1 MSNSKFEKFLLKY
14 FEENDFQKTLGVFK
28 EDLKKKR
35 SATDS
40 LSFTILK
47 APKNIIDIELKQS
60 GKKKRSK
67 KAVKIAKQFK
77 RIARKVGIPK
87 EHFEF
92 FFEHRTRFNW
102 NLFKPT
108 GKSQNYLARISM
120 RFKFTARSAKKRQST
135 SSSVSRNTWK
145 KNTTTQTVLA
155 TLPIVSL
162 LQTQKV
168 LFCATSRAFTEWESA
183 NPQLELTW
191 DANIHP
197 VITKRRSIMLCR
209 GITVFTKIEAQ
220 SAISDT
226 GSYKKISNEWIFA

>member
-1 MSNSKFEKFLLKY
+1 MSNSKFEKFLLRF

-102 NLFKPT
+102 DLFKPT
-108 GKSQNYLARISM
+108 GKSQNYLAKISM

-135 SSSVSRNTWK
+135 SSSVSRNT
-145 KNTTTQTVLA
+145 
-155 TLPIVSL
+155 
-162 LQTQKV
+162 
-168 LFCATSRAFTEWESA
+168 
-183 NPQLELTW
+183 
-191 DANIHP
+191 
-197 VITKRRSIMLCR
+197 
-209 GITVFTKIEAQ
+209 
-220 SAISDT
+220 
-226 GSYKKISNEWIFA
+226 

>member
-135 SSSVSRNTWK
+135 SSSVSRNT
-145 KNTTTQTVLA
+145 
-155 TLPIVSL
+155 
-162 LQTQKV
+162 
-168 LFCATSRAFTEWESA
+168 
-183 NPQLELTW
+183 
-191 DANIHP
+191 
-197 VITKRRSIMLCR
+197 
-209 GITVFTKIEAQ
+209 
-220 SAISDT
+220 
-226 GSYKKISNEWIFA
+226 